1 MFCYVW
7 GLDLIDFEGAGWLFI
22 VFWAFWP
29 WEFGALR
36 FRKGIKN
43 IYFLKFKKKNFII
56 DTVGG
61 KPFLVG
67 KKKKEMLLLVLLDY
81 ICNATLHFWN
91 FYCPF

>member
-43 IYFLKFKKKNFII
+43 IYILKF
-56 DTVGG
+56 
-61 KPFLVG
+61 
-67 KKKKEMLLLVLLDY
+67 
-81 ICNATLHFWN
+81 
-91 FYCPF
+91 